1 MATQATGGSPSTDI
15 SHLLVEETGRVSGDI
30 YRRTIDTSPW
40 LKLIKQASWPNE
52 MGDTLSVLTYER
64 TLNAG
69 TAQAWNPINSE
80 STSTSF
86 CIPTATEIKNA
97 QTTRTYGLAHT
108 ALESS
113 PICVHG
119 VRMGYRFR
127 EQLKAVY
134 DNLVEN
140 VSWTWKNR
148 YRDQYESWAAHHIV
162 AGTTTAGGS
171 TLLEGSGTLY
181 GGTGMPAKDS
191 SGTGD
196 LVEAQISR
204 LTQGLLDRVYM
215 QLVRDGAGINP
226 MGRENGRPVFTAIT
240 SAETSDKII
249 RESEIRDDY
258 RYSPQ
263 VSELLKPLGVERSH
277 RGFYHLIDPFPK
289 RFTYDPAYTGTGGD
303 NARWVEVDPY
313 KEDASWTGKA
323 GSESRFIIN
332 PAYETAEYEDTI
344 IFHTD
349 VMESLIPTPLGN
361 AGSGVKFN
369 PLTYR
374 GKFDFLN
381 IKDRVENPDG
391 SWGYFRGVLANAAKP
406 VKPQWGYVIRHKRC
420 DLLTTLDCAG
430 ASISGAL

>member
-1 MATQATGGSPSTDI
+1 MATQTIDTTPADLSI
-15 SHLLVEETGRVSGDI
+15 SHLLVEETGRISGDI

-40 LKLIKQASWPNE
+40 LKLVKQGAWPNE

-64 TLNAG
+64 TLAASQSWSN
-69 TAQAWNPINSE
+69 INSD
-80 STSTSF
+80 STTF
-86 CIPTATEIKNA
+86 CIPTATEIDNA

-108 ALESS
+108 AIESA

-140 VSWTWKNR
+140 VSWAWKNR
-148 YRDQYESWAAHHIV
+148 YRDQYESWAGNHII
-162 AGTTTAGGS
+162 AGSTTAGGS
-171 TLLEGSGTLY
+171 TLLSGSGTNM
-181 GGTGMPAKDS
+181 GGTGMPTQDG
-191 SGTGD
+191 GTD
-196 LVEAQISR
+196 LVTASISR

-226 MGRENGRPVFTAIT
+226 MGRENGRPVFTIIT
-240 SAETSDKII
+240 SAESSDKII
-249 RESEIRDDY
+249 RESEIRDDF

-263 VSELLKPLGVERSH
+263 VSELLKPLGVERSY

-289 RFTYDPAYTGTGGD
+289 RYTYNSAYTGTGTGGD
-303 NARWVEVDPY
+303 MAQWVEVAPY
-313 KEDASWTGKA
+313 IVDSSWTGKV
-323 GSESRFIIN
+323 GSNSRYIVN
-332 PAYETAEYEDTI
+332 PDYETADYEDTI
-344 IFHTD
+344 VFHTD
-349 VMESLIPTPLGN
+349 VMESLIPTPIAN

-420 DLLTTLDCAG
+420 DPLTKLDCAG
-430 ASISGAL
+430 ASITGGL